1 MKKYICMLLICS
13 LFVSCF
19 CIGYAGN
26 GEGPVSYDGPSMDY
40 HGPGDGKS
48 IFEMSPEERE
58 AENAPQGPS
67 TRAVSYYN
75 TYALVTASTT
85 QNVYSSASTTST
97 KAGVVDPRERVYVY
111 YTDPFDT
118 FYYIRFLGPNH
129 DIRYGYVAK
138 NAIYIPRYGYTRP
151 ITTGTVTQ
159 QYSGNHNGVDI
170 AASSG
175 TNLYAVTSGTAEFKY
190 HLYDFGDGSG
200 LKLVSYGKFVDLKTG
215 TRTFRY
221 GHLSSFAGNVSEV
234 NYPSS
239 GYYNDTVAT
248 TVHRNLT
255 SRSAGTK
262 SISTGSII
270 GKVGNTGCSTGNH
283 LHFEV
288 RNSNVTADPWLYV
301 VFPDIGW

>member
-1 MKKYICMLLICS
+1 MFCS

-19 CIGYAGN
+19 CVGYAGN
-26 GEGPVSYDGPSMDY
+26 GEGPVPYDGPSMDD

-58 AENAPQGPS
+58 AENAPQAPS
-67 TRAVSYYN
+67 TRAISYYD

-85 QNVYSSASTTST
+85 QNVYSSASTNSA

-138 NAIYIPRYGYTRP
+138 NVIYIPHYGYTRP

-159 QYSGNHNGVDI
+159 KYSGSHNGVDI

-190 HLYDFGDGSG
+190 HYYLLNG
-200 LKLVSYGKFVDLKTG
+200 KNTLVSYGMFVDLKVG
-215 TRTFRY
+215 SRTFRY
-221 GHLSSFAGNVSEV
+221 AHLSSYAGHATNSTL
-234 NYPSS
+234 PSS
-239 GYYNDTVAT
+239 GFYDGALEREINAGLIPKTVAT
-248 TVHRNLT
+248 KNV
-255 SRSAGTK
+255 SAGTV
-262 SISTGSII
+262 I
-270 GKVGNTGCSTGNH
+270 GKVGTTGRSTGNH